1 MRLNFL
7 GLLLFVT
14 SFVAVAENEVTNN
27 QQNVD
32 LIQEYFDSALEEQDE
47 VDDSEE
53 LDDNRFNRI
62 AQTEDTDKATDA
74 SSDTASSSD
83 AKTTEDPTKPK
94 KKKKKKKKSSAA
106 ESSKI
111 QSTAGHGTQESG
123 LPYWA
128 NVETDLTFTSKSTTR
143 KYSDNSLKDTETE
156 IGLDLMYLF
165 VLGRME
171 IGPLISYSNLTEKEQ
186 LSASIATT
194 TTTVKIGF
202 GAALFLNLGNIHQDK
217 FVPYIGLNFARH
229 AQTGTSK
236 TDSTS
241 ESKSSQTQLSS
252 GLEVGGKFFMGGHIA
267 LKPFVS
273 FDLTFSGEN
282 KDNASGT
289 ELVASVTG
297 TKLAAGLG
305 LAKYF

>member
-7 GLLLFVT
+7 GLLFFVT
-14 SFVAVAENEVTNN
+14 PSLAFAENEPTNS

-32 LIQEYFDSALEEQDE
+32 LIQEYFNSALEENDE
-47 VDDSEE
+47 VDDSDEV
-53 LDDNRFNRI
+53 DDNRFNRI
-62 AQTEDTDKATDA
+62 AQTEETEKAADG
-74 SSDTASSSD
+74 ASSSD
-83 AKTTEDPTKPK
+83 ATTTEDQTKSK
-94 KKKKKKKKSSAA
+94 KKKKKKKKTSAA
-106 ESSKI
+106 DASK
-111 QSTAGHGTQESG
+111 TEGAAGHGTQESG

-128 NVETDLTFTSKSTTR
+128 NVETDLTFTSTSTTR

-165 VLGRME
+165 VLGRIE
-171 IGPLISYSNLTEKEQ
+171 IGPLISYSSLTQKEQ

-202 GAALFLNLGNIHQDK
+202 GTALFINLGNIHQDK
-217 FVPYIGLNFARH
+217 FVPYAGLNFARH
-229 AQTGTSK
+229 AVTTSSK
-236 TDSTS
+236 TDSES
-241 ESKSSQTQLSS
+241 ESKLSQTQLSS
-252 GLEVGGKFFMGGHIA
+252 GLELGGKFFMGGHVA

-273 FDLTFSGEN
+273 FDLILSGEN
-282 KDNASGT
+282 KDNTSGT

-297 TKLAAGLG
+297 TQLAVGLG